1 MTSYTNDEALCKAVV
16 RCGNDRLI
24 PELKIGQKILTEEQ
38 IKGLS
43 RAQLVAHVCS
53 LRKGAG
59 LESAVKGMVEKTLMW
74 KTQKFS

>member
-1 MTSYTNDEALCKAVV
+1 MTSYTNDEALYKAVL

-24 PELKIGQKILTEEQ
+24 PELRIGQRILTEEQ

-43 RAQLVAHVCS
+43 RVHLVAYVCS

-59 LESAVKGMVEKTLMW
+59 LESAVKGLVEN
-74 KTQKFS
+74 